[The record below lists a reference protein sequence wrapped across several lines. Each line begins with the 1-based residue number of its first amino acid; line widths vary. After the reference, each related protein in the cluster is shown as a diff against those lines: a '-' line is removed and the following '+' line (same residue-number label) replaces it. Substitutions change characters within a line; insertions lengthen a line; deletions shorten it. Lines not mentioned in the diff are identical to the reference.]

1 MTTFIKRLFLNFR
14 LRMGAD
20 PEEICPNIVK
30 DEILV
35 SSVSFQGYACSS
47 FIIEK
52 LDTKEL
58 IRDTLK
64 WVGTK
69 NAR

>member
-1 MTTFIKRLFLNFR
+1 
-14 LRMGAD
+14 MGAD
-20 PEEICPNIVK
+20 PEEICPNVVK

-58 IRDTLK
+58 IRYTLE
-64 WVGTK
+64 
-69 NAR
+69 